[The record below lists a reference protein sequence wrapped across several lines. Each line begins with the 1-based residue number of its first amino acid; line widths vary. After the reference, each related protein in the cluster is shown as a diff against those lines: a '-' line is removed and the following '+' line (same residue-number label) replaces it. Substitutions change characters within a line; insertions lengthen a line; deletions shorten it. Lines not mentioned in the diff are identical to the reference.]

1 MAKYIFEGDYKNK
14 SGNVKVNLLLIHFED
29 ENSIHF
35 IYAPHLD
42 LTGYG
47 NNLKEAKQSFKIV
60 FEDFID
66 YTLENKTINNVLMN
80 LGWDLKNNPQKKK
93 KRVIAPSFM
102 SLALENKYISEL
114 FDNYPINTYH
124 QEVGIPAFV

>member
-14 SGNVKVNLLLIHFED
+14 SGNVQVNLLLIHFED
-29 ENSIHF
+29 ENLIHF
-35 IYAPHLD
+35 VYSPHLD

-47 NNLKEAKQSFKIV
+47 NNLQEAKDSFQIA

-66 YTLENKTINNVLMN
+66 YTLENKTLNTVLMN
-80 LGWDLKNNPQKKK
+80 LGWDLKNNFKKQKKI
-93 KRVIAPSFM
+93 IAPSFM
-102 SLALENKYISEL
+102 SLAVGNKYISEL
-114 FDNYPINTYH
+114 FDNYSVNTYH